1 MVLRLL
7 IFIIYGEIMQK
18 KTFGIAFLLISGMLM
33 AVGLWPVS
41 PQFVAEQKSDVQVLH
56 TVSEPF
62 AGYAAKEP
70 DFLTVS
76 TKWADSVLNALSLRQ
91 QIAQFL
97 MIAAYSSGSSL
108 NTVEIEKWIKK
119 EGVGGLIFFQGNR
132 MAQMDQTRYFQS
144 LSNVPLLIGMDAEW
158 GPAMRLNDAERYPYQ
173 LTMGATQN
181 EELVKQAGYWIGR
194 ECGELGVH
202 LNFAPVVDV
211 NVNPKNP
218 VIGYR
223 SFGENPREVAKL
235 AVAFSQGMEES
246 GVMACVK
253 HFPGHGDTDKDSHEE
268 LPTVNHTRT
277 QFQAVDF
284 VPFERAIR
292 SGVSAVM
299 VAHLNV
305 PALDNSGIPSSL
317 SKKVIKDWLQDSL
330 GFRGLVVSDALN
342 MKGVS
347 THFGKEEVV
356 VKAFLAGNDIL
367 LFPESVD
374 GAIEGI
380 LQAVKDGRISEK
392 EIRQR
397 CRKVLLAK
405 HMALL
410 KQKKTKLLNSA
421 DRASIELVKRQ
432 IIIEAITVVKD
443 EEKLLPLRNLEK
455 KTALVV
461 FGDGEQAI
469 SRMDDYAKFD
479 LFQFNLGMEPLGLVN
494 KLGEY
499 ERVITL
505 LVASTNRSV
514 KGNGLPDGWE
524 LFMQNFP
531 EKKEHLVV
539 HLGNPYAIDEQIKLE
554 RVSALVLG
562 YENSVYTQDLVVQ
575 TIFGARKATGR
586 LPVTLRPDMK
596 REKSIHTGT
605 LDRLRYTIPEEI
617 GVPRTKFDQIDSI
630 ALKGIQQGAFPGC
643 QIVVA
648 KEGNV
653 IYRKNFGKLTYEDD
667 KLVTDRTVYDLASV
681 TKIAGSTLSLMRLD
695 GEGKFVVDSTLNSYL
710 PDLVA
715 GTAYARLKIKSVLTH
730 SAGLTPWIPFYT
742 KTMAGGKWNE
752 EIYSTVP
759 KTGYTKKVAENLYI
773 LDAYED
779 SMMRK
784 ILNTP
789 IQPNQGYKYSDVGY
803 YFMKEIIRRLTGQT
817 MDRYVKH
824 TFFEPM
830 GLSTMRYNPL
840 DEMPVSR
847 IAPTEKDMIFRKQQI
862 QGTVHDQGAAMTGGV
877 GGHAG
882 LFSNAIDLAALMQ
895 MMLNKGTYGGVRYL
909 KAEVIEKYTSCTNCS
924 ANRRGLG
931 FDKPTRSLSGG
942 PTCELVSLS
951 SYGHTG
957 FTGTMVWADPNNGV
971 NYVFLSNRVYTDAE
985 NKKILS
991 LGTRTEIQRVIYEA
1005 LQGVTKN

>member
-1 MVLRLL
+1 M
-7 IFIIYGEIMQK
+7 
-18 KTFGIAFLLISGMLM
+18 KTKALIAFTLLFSGMFM
-33 AVGLWPVS
+33 AIGFWPVHTPES
-41 PQFVAEQKSDVQVLH
+41 EEIIRNEVKDVGEDALSVPQSVR
-56 TVSEPF
+56 
-62 AGYAAKEP
+62 EP
-70 DFLTVS
+70 DFLS
-76 TKWADSVLNALSLRQ
+76 GSDKWADSVLKTLNLRQ
-91 QIAQFL
+91 QIAQFF
-97 MIAAYSSGSSL
+97 MVAAYSSGDKM
-108 NTVEIEKWIKK
+108 NTVQIEQWIKT
-119 EGVGGLIFFQGNR
+119 EGIGGIIFFQGNR
-132 MAQMDQTRYFQS
+132 AAQKDQTMHYQS
-144 LSNVPLLIGMDAEW
+144 LTNVPLLVGMDAEW
-158 GPAMRLNDAERYPYQ
+158 GPAMRLSDVERYPYQ

-194 ECGELGVH
+194 ECAELGVH

-223 SFGENPREVAKL
+223 AFGENPREVAKL
-235 AVAFSQGMEES
+235 AVAFSSGMEEA

-268 LPTVNHTRT
+268 LPTVNHTLT

-284 VPFERAIR
+284 VPFERTIR
-292 SGVSAVM
+292 NGVSAVM

-305 PALDNSGIPSSL
+305 PALDNSGTPSSL
-317 SKKVIKDWLQDSL
+317 SKKVIKNWLQDTL
-330 GFRGLVVSDALN
+330 GFKGLVVSDALN
-342 MKGVS
+342 MKGVAD
-347 THFGKEEVV
+347 HFGKEEVV

-367 LFPESVD
+367 LFPESVG
-374 GAIEGI
+374 GAIDGI
-380 LQAVKDGRISEK
+380 LQAVREGRVTES
-392 EIRQR
+392 EIRER
-397 CRKVLLAK
+397 CKKVLMAKHAAAKKLKKVKELTVSDLAK
-405 HMALL
+405 
-410 KQKKTKLLNSA
+410 
-421 DRASIELVKRQ
+421 IELTKRK
-432 IIIEAITVVKD
+432 IIEEAVTVVKD
-443 EEKLLPLRNLEK
+443 DKQLLPLRNLEK
-455 KTALVV
+455 KTAVVV
-461 FGDGEQAI
+461 FGESEMAVN
-469 SRMDDYAKFD
+469 RLDDYAKFE
-479 LFQFNLGMEPLGLVN
+479 LFQFNTGMEPLAVLN
-494 KLGEY
+494 KLAGY
-499 ERVITL
+499 ERVLTL
-505 LVASTNRSV
+505 LVASTNRPV

-524 LFMQNFP
+524 LYLQNFP
-531 EKKEHLVV
+531 AGKEHVVV
-539 HLGNPYAIDEQIKLE
+539 HLGNPYIWNEKINLSQ
-554 RVSALVLG
+554 VNTLVLG
-562 YENSVYTQDLVVQ
+562 YENSAYTQDLVVQ
-575 TIFGARKATGR
+575 MLFGARGASGR
-586 LPVTLRPDMK
+586 LPVTLRPDLK
-596 REKSIHTGT
+596 REKSIRTGT
-605 LDRLRYTIPEEI
+605 LDRLRFTIPEEI
-617 GVPRTKFDQIDSI
+617 GVPRSRFDEIDSI
-630 ALKGIQQGAFPGC
+630 AMKGIRQGAFPGC

-648 KEGNV
+648 KNGLV
-653 IYRKNFGKLTYEDD
+653 VYRKNFGKLTYEGIDQ
-667 KLVTDRTVYDLASV
+667 VTDRTVYDLASV

-695 GEGKFVVDSTLNSYL
+695 GEGKFAVDSTLNSYL

-715 GTAYARLKIKSVLTH
+715 GTAYARLKIKSLLTH

-773 LDAYED
+773 LDSYED

-817 MDRYVKH
+817 LDAYVKQ

-840 DEMPVSR
+840 NEMPVSR

-909 KAEVIEKYTSCTNCS
+909 KADVVEKYTACPNCAS
-924 ANRRGLG
+924 NRRGLG

-991 LGTRTEIQRVIYEA
+991 LGTRIEIQRVIYQA
-1005 LQGVTKN
+1005 LQGAKTN